1 MIIFKFILGLI
12 VTLLLIIFQSVD
24 STLSK
29 IKSDGRWFVDEDHR
43 AILFHGFNAVNKEFP
58 WLPDSTNVNLKNET
72 QLALLKK
79 WGFNSVRLGFM
90 WTGLYP
96 EKGKI
101 NQTYVNE
108 TIKIIKNLEKYN
120 IYVILELHQDMMST
134 KL

>member
-1 MIIFKFILGLI
+1 MKNLKVILSFVLTI
-12 VTLLLIIFQSVD
+12 LFSVLHNAN

-29 IKSDGRWFVDEDHR
+29 IKSDGRWFIDEDHR

-90 WTGLYP
+90 WSGLYP
-96 EKGKI
+96 KKDKI
-101 NQTYVNE
+101 NQTYVDE
-108 TIKIIKNLEKYN
+108 MVKIINNLEKYN